1 MSINKTNLNNNLLN
15 RYTDK
20 IKNCNF
26 VIWFFKNSI
35 CLGNNYQLNT
45 LDKLF
50 WLWLAI
56 IQNTRYLVSYWN
68 NFFPSPTRYVS
79 PFFYWLIS
87 YIFNLGFFFPLTNK
101 KCTPFPLLIYFI
113 FNLIFFHQRHQIY
126 TIFIDICQD
135 HMCLNYSN
143 VYLNFLKIL

>member
-68 NFFPSPTRYVS
+68 NFPLTYTKCKPFFLLTYFIYIQFGGFFSHSPTKNVHH
-79 PFFYWLIS
+79 FLYWFIS
-87 YIFNLGFFFPLTNK
+87 YSIWFFSNNDIK
-101 KCTPFPLLIYFI
+101 YIPFLLIHARTTCVWIIQMYI
-113 FNLIFFHQRHQIY
+113 
-126 TIFIDICQD
+126 
-135 HMCLNYSN
+135 
-143 VYLNFLKIL
+143 

>member
-68 NFFPSPTRYVS
+68 NFFPSPTRNVS

-87 YIFNLGFFFPLTNK
+87 YIFNLGFFFH
-101 KCTPFPLLIYFI
+101 TPTKNVHHFLYWFISYSIWFFSNNDIKYIPFLLIHARTTCVWIIQMYI
-113 FNLIFFHQRHQIY
+113 
-126 TIFIDICQD
+126 
-135 HMCLNYSN
+135 
-143 VYLNFLKIL
+143 

>member
-68 NFFPSPTRYVS
+68 NFFPSPTRNVS

-87 YIFNLGFFFPLTNK
+87 YIFNLGFFFPT
-101 KCTPFPLLIYFI
+101 
-113 FNLIFFHQRHQIY
+113 HQQKMY
-126 TIFIDICQD
+126 TISSIDLFHIQFD
-135 HMCLNYSN
+135 FFPPTTSN
-143 VYLNFLKIL
+143 IYHFYWYMPGPHVFELFKCISKFS